1 MISIKQIRAPR
12 VLLEWKQSDLA
23 KASKLSLPTI
33 NNIERGIGSPKAET
47 LDLIRNSLESNGIE
61 FIDEIGVQLKGE
73 ILNFQMLEGIEGLKK
88 LLDDV
93 YETLKPNKGEV
104 LISGLDERFFKEK
117 LGDGLEQHI
126 KRLAVADI
134 KERLL
139 IRKGDDFLVA
149 PKTAYRH
156 IPEELFSQMP
166 YYVYANKC
174 AFVLWGP
181 PLKIL
186 LIENAT
192 LVESFKKQ
200 FERNWQNA
208 AKA

>member
-1 MISIKQIRAPR
+1 MISIKQIKAAR

-73 ILNFQMLEGIEGLKK
+73 ILNFQMLEGVEGLKK

-93 YETLKPNKGEV
+93 YETLKPLKGEV
-104 LISGLDERFFKEK
+104 LISGLDERFFTEK
-117 LGDGLEQHI
+117 LGDGLKQHI
-126 KRLAVADI
+126 ARLAAAGI

-139 IRKGDDFLVA
+139 IREGDDFLVA
-149 PKTAYRH
+149 PKEDYRK

-166 YYVYANKC
+166 YYVYAGKC
-174 AFVLWGP
+174 AFILWGP

-186 LIENAT
+186 LIENAP

-208 AKA
+208 SKA